1 MQSYE
6 QSLQQTRKF
15 LLEHDDYLV
24 VSHVQPDG
32 DAVSSTLAVGW
43 LLSCLGKKY
52 TMLNEGPIPQRMEY
66 LWHANEIVNLADGG
80 LSRQYHNVI
89 CVDCAD
95 FQRVGLTQRHFATD
109 ALILNIDH
117 HPTNNGYGHVTL
129 IKPDAAATAEILF
142 DLLKTFEMEWDI
154 DIATA
159 LYTGL
164 LTDTGGFRYS
174 NTSPKVMAA
183 VSELLAL
190 GVNGPELA
198 ETLLEE
204 MTLAQV
210 KVLNRA
216 LSTLQLSP
224 EGDIAWVY
232 VTPQDMLDCDAA
244 NEDLEGIVNYP
255 RNIRGVEVGILF
267 KVIHEHAVKV
277 SLRSAGKVDVAAL
290 AQVFGGGGHTRAA
303 GARIDA
309 TLEEAIPM
317 ILQEVRRHL

>member
-6 QSLQQTRKF
+6 QSLRQARKF

-52 TMLNEGPIPQRMEY
+52 TMLNEGPIPKRMEY
-66 LWHANEIVNLADGG
+66 LWHADQIVNLSAEE
-80 LSRQYHNVI
+80 LPRKFSHII

-95 FQRVGLTQRHFATD
+95 FQRVGLTQHHFASD

-117 HPTNNGYGHVTL
+117 HPTNNGYGAVTL

-142 DLLKTFEMEWDI
+142 DLLKTFEVEWDI

-159 LYTGL
+159 VYTGL

-174 NTSPKVMAA
+174 NTSPKVMAV

-190 GVNGPELA
+190 GVNGPDLA

-204 MTLAQV
+204 MTLPQV

-224 EGDIAWVY
+224 EGDIAWLY
-232 VTPQDMLDCDAA
+232 VTPQDMLDCGAA

-267 KVIHEHAVKV
+267 KVIDDQAVKA

-290 AQVFGGGGHTRAA
+290 AQAFGGGGHTRAA
-303 GARIDA
+303 GARING
-309 TLEEAIPM
+309 TLEEAVA
-317 ILQEVRRHL
+317 LVLEEVKRHL

>member
-66 LWHANEIVNLADGG
+66 LWHAGEIVNLADGG
-80 LSRQYHNVI
+80 LPRQYQNVI

-109 ALILNIDH
+109 ALIVNIDH
-117 HPTNNGYGHVTL
+117 HPTNNGYGYVTL

-142 DLLKTFEMEWDI
+142 DLLKTFEVKWDI

-183 VSELLAL
+183 VSELLEL
-190 GVNGPELA
+190 GVNGPMLA

-224 EGDIAWVY
+224 EGEIAWVS
-232 VTPQDMLDCDAA
+232 VTPQDMLDCEAA

-267 KVIHEHAVKV
+267 KVIHERAVKV

-290 AQVFGGGGHTRAA
+290 AQSFGGGGHTRAA

-309 TLEEAIPM
+309 TLEDAIPM
-317 ILQEVRRHL
+317 VLQEVRRHL

>member
-52 TMLNEGPIPQRMEY
+52 TMLNEGPIPKRMEY
-66 LWHANEIVNLADGG
+66 LWHADEIVNLAEGE
-80 LSRQYHNVI
+80 LPRTYSNVI

-95 FQRVGLTQRHFATD
+95 FQRVGLTQRFFAQD
-109 ALILNIDH
+109 ALIANIDH
-117 HPTNNGYGHVTL
+117 HPTNNGYGFVTL

-142 DLLKTFEMEWDI
+142 DLLKTFEVEWDI

-159 LYTGL
+159 IYTGL
-164 LTDTGGFRYS
+164 LTDTGGFRYT

-216 LSTLQLSP
+216 LNTLQLTP
-224 EGDIAWVY
+224 QGDVAWVY
-232 VTPQDMLDCDAA
+232 VTPQDMLECNAA

-255 RNIRGVEVGILF
+255 RNIRGVEVGMLF
-267 KVIHEHAVKV
+267 KVIDETAVKV

-303 GARIDA
+303 GARVEG
-309 TLEEAIPM
+309 TLEQAIPQV
-317 ILQEVRRHL
+317 LEEVRRLL

>member
-24 VSHVQPDG
+24 VSHIQPDG

-66 LWHANEIVNLADGG
+66 LWHAGEIANLAEGD
-80 LSRQYHNVI
+80 LPREYSRVI

-95 FQRVGLTQRHFATD
+95 FQRVGLTQRHFASD
-109 ALILNIDH
+109 ALIVNIDH
-117 HPTNNGYGHVTL
+117 HPTNNGYGSVNL

-142 DLLKTFEMEWDI
+142 DLLKTFEVEWDI

-183 VSELLAL
+183 VSELLEL
-190 GVNGPELA
+190 GVNGPMLA

-204 MTLAQV
+204 MTLGQV

-224 EGDIAWVY
+224 EGDIAWVSI
-232 VTPQDMLDCDAA
+232 TPQDMLDCEAA

-267 KVIHEHAVKV
+267 KVIQERAVKA
-277 SLRSAGKVDVAAL
+277 SFRSAGKVDVAAL

-309 TLEEAIPM
+309 TLEDAIPLV
-317 ILQEVRRHL
+317 LQEVRRHL

>member
-6 QSLQQTRKF
+6 QSLQQTREF

-52 TMLNEGPIPQRMEY
+52 TMLNEGPIPKRMEY
-66 LWHANEIVNLADGG
+66 LWHAGEIVNLADGE
-80 LSRQYHNVI
+80 LPRQYSNII

-95 FQRVGLTQRHFATD
+95 FQRVGLTQRYFASD
-109 ALILNIDH
+109 ARIVNIDH
-117 HPTNNGYGHVTL
+117 HPTNNGYGLVTL

-142 DLLKTFEMEWDI
+142 DLLKTFQVEWDL

-159 LYTGL
+159 IYTGL
-164 LTDTGGFRYS
+164 LTDTGGFRYT

-183 VSELLAL
+183 VSELLAM

-198 ETLLEE
+198 ENLLEE

-216 LSTLQLSP
+216 LNTLQLSP
-224 EGDIAWVY
+224 EGDIAWLY
-232 VTPQDMLDCDAA
+232 VTPQDMIDCGAA

-267 KVIHEHAVKV
+267 KVIDEHAVKA

-303 GARIDA
+303 GARIDG
-309 TLEEAIPM
+309 TLDEAVALV
-317 ILQEVRRHL
+317 LQEVRRHL

>member
-52 TMLNEGPIPQRMEY
+52 SMLNEGPIPKRMEY
-66 LWHANEIVNLADGG
+66 LWHSDEIVNMADTEMSGTFK
-80 LSRQYHNVI
+80 NVI

-95 FQRVGLTQRHFATD
+95 FQRVGLTQQYFAED

-117 HPTNNGYGHVTL
+117 HPTNNGYGFVNL

-142 DLLKTFEMEWDI
+142 DLLQTFDVEWDV

-159 LYTGL
+159 IYTGL
-164 LTDTGGFRYS
+164 LTDTGGFRYT

-216 LSTLQLSP
+216 LNTLQLSP
-224 EGDIAWVY
+224 EGDIAYVY
-232 VTPQDMLDCDAA
+232 VTPEDMANCSAA

-255 RNIRGVEVGILF
+255 RNIQGVEVGILF

-277 SLRSAGKVDVAAL
+277 SLRSAGRVDVAAL
-290 AQVFGGGGHTRAA
+290 AQTFGGGGHTRAA
-303 GARIDA
+303 GARIEQ
-309 TLEEAIPM
+309 TLEQVIP
-317 ILQEVRRHL
+317 LVLEEVRRHL

>member
-6 QSLQQTRKF
+6 QSLQQTREF

-52 TMLNEGPIPQRMEY
+52 TMLNEGPIPKRMEY
-66 LWHANEIVNLADGG
+66 LWHSDEIINMA
-80 LSRQYHNVI
+80 SSEPPRQYSNVI

-95 FQRVGLTQRHFATD
+95 FQRVGLTHRYFAND

-117 HPTNNGYGHVTL
+117 HPTNNGYGLVNL

-142 DLLKTFEMEWDI
+142 DLLKTFEIEWDI

-164 LTDTGGFRYS
+164 LTDTGGFRYT

-183 VSELLAL
+183 VSELLSY

-204 MTLAQV
+204 MTLPQI
-210 KVLNRA
+210 KILNKA
-216 LSTLQLSP
+216 LNTLQLSP
-224 EGDIAWVY
+224 EGDIAWLY
-232 VTPQDMLDCDAA
+232 VTPEDMIECAAA
-244 NEDLEGIVNYP
+244 NEDLEGLVNYP

-277 SLRSAGKVDVAAL
+277 SLRSAGKVDVADL
-290 AQVFGGGGHTRAA
+290 AQTFGGGGHTRAA
-303 GARIDA
+303 GARIEA
-309 TLEEAIPM
+309 TLETAIAQV
-317 ILQEVRRHL
+317 LEEVRRHL

>member
-6 QSLQQTRKF
+6 QSLQQTREF

-52 TMLNEGPIPQRMEY
+52 TMINEGPIPTRMEY
-66 LWHANEIVNLADGG
+66 LWHSSEIINMSTAESLDTY
-80 LSRQYHNVI
+80 SNVI

-95 FQRVGLTQRHFATD
+95 FQRVGMTQRYFAKD
-109 ALILNIDH
+109 ALIVNIDH
-117 HPTNNGYGHVTL
+117 HPTNNGYGSVTL

-142 DLLKTFEMEWDI
+142 DLLKTFEVEWNL

-159 LYTGL
+159 IYTGL

-174 NTSPKVMAA
+174 NTSSKVMSA
-183 VSELLAL
+183 VSELLGL

-204 MTLAQV
+204 MTLPQV

-216 LSTLQLSP
+216 LNTLELSS

-232 VTPQDMLDCDAA
+232 VTPQDMIDCSAA

-267 KVIHEHAVKV
+267 KVIHDNAVKV

-290 AQVFGGGGHTRAA
+290 AQIFGGGGHTRAA
-303 GARIDA
+303 GARIEA
-309 TLEEAIPM
+309 ALEQVIPQV
-317 ILQEVRRHL
+317 LEEVRRHL

>member
-6 QSLQQTRKF
+6 QSLQQTHKF

-52 TMLNEGPIPQRMEY
+52 TMLNEGPIPKRMEY
-66 LWHANEIVNLADGG
+66 LWHSGEIMNMA
-80 LSRQYHNVI
+80 SSEPTRQYSNVI

-95 FQRVGLTQRHFATD
+95 FQRVGLTHRYFADD

-117 HPTNNGYGHVTL
+117 HPTNNGYGQVNL

-142 DLLKTFEMEWDI
+142 DLLKTFEINWDL
-154 DIATA
+154 DVATA
-159 LYTGL
+159 IYTGL
-164 LTDTGGFRYS
+164 LTDTGGFRYT
-174 NTSPKVMAA
+174 NTSPKVMAI
-183 VSELLAL
+183 VSELLSL

-198 ETLLEE
+198 EVLLEE
-204 MTLAQV
+204 MTLPQV
-210 KVLNRA
+210 KILNKA
-216 LSTLQLSP
+216 LNTLQLSP
-224 EGDIAWVY
+224 EGDIAWLY
-232 VTPQDMLDCDAA
+232 VTPEDMIECAAA

-290 AQVFGGGGHTRAA
+290 AQTFGGGGHIRAA
-303 GARIDA
+303 GARIEA
-309 TLEEAIPM
+309 TLEEAM
-317 ILQEVRRHL
+317 AQVLEEVRRRL

>member
-6 QSLQQTRKF
+6 QCLRQTREF
-15 LLEHDDYLV
+15 LLEHDDYLI

-52 TMLNEGPIPQRMEY
+52 VMINEGPIPARMRY
-66 LWHANEIVNLADGG
+66 LWHAGEILDMSVSQPDRKF
-80 LSRQYHNVI
+80 SHVI

-95 FQRVGLTQRHFATD
+95 FQRVGGTQRLFAED
-109 ALILNIDH
+109 ARIVNIDH
-117 HPTNNGYGHVTL
+117 HPTNNGYGEITL

-142 DLLKTFEMEWDI
+142 DLLNEFGAAWDKE
-154 DIATA
+154 IATA
-159 LYTGL
+159 IYTGL

-183 VSELLAL
+183 VSKLLEM

-204 MTLAQV
+204 MTLPQMR
-210 KVLNRA
+210 VLTRA
-216 LSTLQLSP
+216 LNTLQMSP
-224 EGDIAWVY
+224 RGDIAWVV
-232 VTPQDMLDCDAA
+232 VTPKDMEECGAA

-255 RNIRGVEVGILF
+255 RNIQGVEVGLLF
-267 KVIHEHAVKV
+267 KVIHDGAVKV
-277 SLRSAGKVDVAAL
+277 SLRSAGRVDVAAL

-303 GARIDA
+303 GARLEMKVEQA
-309 TLEEAIPM
+309 VEQVLEE
-317 ILQEVRRHL
+317 VNRRL

>member
-6 QSLQQTRKF
+6 QSLQQAHKF

-52 TMLNEGPIPQRMEY
+52 TMINEGPIPTRMEY
-66 LWHANEIVNLADGG
+66 LWHAREIVDMSVSGPMGPYSNI
-80 LSRQYHNVI
+80 I

-95 FQRVGLTQRHFATD
+95 FKRVGQTQRYFAED
-109 ALILNIDH
+109 AQILNIDH
-117 HPTNNGYGHVTL
+117 HPTNNGYGSVTL

-142 DLLKTFEMEWDI
+142 DLLKTFQVDWNL

-159 LYTGL
+159 VYTGL
-164 LTDTGGFRYS
+164 LTDTGGFRYT
-174 NTSPKVMAA
+174 NTSSKVMAI

-210 KVLNRA
+210 KVLNKA
-216 LSTLQLSP
+216 LNTLELSP
-224 EGDIAWVY
+224 QGDIAWVY
-232 VTPQDMLDCDAA
+232 VTPQDMIDCGAA

-267 KVIHEHAVKV
+267 KVIHDQAVKV
-277 SLRSAGKVDVAAL
+277 SLRSAGKVDVAEL
-290 AQVFGGGGHTRAA
+290 AQTFGGGGHTRAA
-303 GARIDA
+303 GAKIEA
-309 TLEEAIPM
+309 PLEQVIPL
-317 ILQEVRRHL
+317 ILEEVRRYL

>member
-6 QSLQQTRKF
+6 QSLQQTREF

-52 TMLNEGPIPQRMEY
+52 TMLNEGPIPKRMEY
-66 LWHANEIVNLADGG
+66 LWHSDEIINMA
-80 LSRQYHNVI
+80 SSEPPRQYSNVI

-95 FQRVGLTQRHFATD
+95 FQRVGLTHRYFAKG

-117 HPTNNGYGHVTL
+117 HPTNNGYGLVNL

-142 DLLKTFEMEWDI
+142 DLLKTFEIEWDI

-164 LTDTGGFRYS
+164 LTDTGGFRYT

-183 VSELLAL
+183 VSELLSY

-204 MTLAQV
+204 MTLPQI
-210 KVLNRA
+210 KILNKA
-216 LSTLQLSP
+216 LNTLQLSP
-224 EGDIAWVY
+224 EGDIAWLY
-232 VTPQDMLDCDAA
+232 VTPEDMIECAAA
-244 NEDLEGIVNYP
+244 NEDLEGLVNYP

-277 SLRSAGKVDVAAL
+277 SLRSAGKVDVADL
-290 AQVFGGGGHTRAA
+290 AQTFGGGGHTRAA
-303 GARIDA
+303 GARIEA
-309 TLEEAIPM
+309 TLETAIAQV
-317 ILQEVRRHL
+317 LEEVRRHL